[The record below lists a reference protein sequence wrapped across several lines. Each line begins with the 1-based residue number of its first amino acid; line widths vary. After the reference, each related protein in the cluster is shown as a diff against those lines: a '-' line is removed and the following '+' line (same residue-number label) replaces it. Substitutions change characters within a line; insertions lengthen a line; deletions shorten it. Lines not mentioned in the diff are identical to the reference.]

1 MTAPWDPDRYLTYAD
16 ERGRPFVDLLARVDA
31 RDPAHVVDLGCGPGN
46 LTRLLVERWPAAHVS
61 GVDSSAEMVATARE
75 TASETARDTAG
86 LSFEQ
91 ADLRDW
97 RPERPVDVLVSN
109 ATLQWVPDHL
119 DLLPRLVGSVAPGGW
134 LALQVP
140 GNFEEPSHTL
150 LRELADDPT
159 YAEHT
164 RGVERPASHDPATYL
179 EALLA
184 LGCTADVWETT
195 YLHVLR
201 GEDPVFTWISA
212 TGARPVLAALPDGL
226 RADFERDYRAR
237 LRAAYPP
244 GPHGVVLPFRRIF
257 AVARVARV
265 GAEAG
270 R

>member
-16 ERGRPFVDLLARVDA
+16 ERGRPFVDLLARVEA
-31 RDPAHVVDLGCGPGN
+31 RDPAQVVDLGCGPGN
-46 LTRLLVERWPAAHVS
+46 LTRLLAERWPAAQVS

-75 TASETARDTAG
+75 TARAAT

-97 RPERPVDVLVSN
+97 RPEQPVDVLVSN

-119 DLLPRLVGSVAPGGW
+119 DLLPRLIGSVAPGGW
-134 LALQVP
+134 LAFQVP

-150 LRELADDPT
+150 LRELADDAA
-159 YAEHT
+159 YVEHT

-179 EALLA
+179 EALLD

-195 YLHVLR
+195 YLHVLQ
-201 GEDPVFTWISA
+201 GEDPVFAWISA
-212 TGARPVLAALPDGL
+212 TGARPVLAALPAGL
-226 RADFERDYRAR
+226 RADFEHDYRAR

-244 GPHGVVLPFRRIF
+244 RPHGVVLPFRRIF
-257 AVARVARV
+257 AVARV
-265 GAEAG
+265 GTGAG